1 VNIYS
6 PLRAAHAIKNRTA
19 AVGASRPKAET
30 RSRRHI
36 DPVAYAAALE
46 VLG

>member
-1 VNIYS
+1 VKIYS

-19 AVGASRPKAET
+19 ADGVSRPMAEIG
-30 RSRRHI
+30 SRRQI

>member
-1 VNIYS
+1 MNTQHHQVRPTKTTKTL
-6 PLRAAHAIKNRTA
+6 PLLR
-19 AVGASRPKAET
+19 KARGT
-30 RSRRHI
+30 NAGPF